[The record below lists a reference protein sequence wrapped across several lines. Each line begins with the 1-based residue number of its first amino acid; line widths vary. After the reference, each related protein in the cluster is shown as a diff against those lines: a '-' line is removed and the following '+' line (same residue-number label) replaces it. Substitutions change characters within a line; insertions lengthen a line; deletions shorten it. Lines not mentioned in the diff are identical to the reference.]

1 MWLGIDS
8 KEHLHRT
15 AEGNH
20 ARTSGR
26 AVPPEMFAT
35 MNTSAFLSGL
45 RPDQPRKEGADTRL
59 ALTGTVLPEPYLKA
73 KTA

>member
-1 MWLGIDS
+1 
-8 KEHLHRT
+8 
-15 AEGNH
+15 
-20 ARTSGR
+20 
-26 AVPPEMFAT
+26 